1 MVLSSILAT
10 GNILNAEN
18 LKRHRAD
25 GFDMGSVQKTM
36 QFKDKN
42 KDEMLYNICKLIY
55 AEDPSFKD
63 IKESF
68 KTVYEYKHFNAKQIA
83 IDTEKLKKEYEMYSA
98 SLEQITQLDPEVS

>member
-1 MVLSSILAT
+1 
-10 GNILNAEN
+10 
-18 LKRHRAD
+18 
-25 GFDMGSVQKTM
+25 M

-68 KTVYEYKHFNAKQIA
+68 KTVYEYKHFNATQIA
-83 IDTEKLKKEYEMYSA
+83 AKSYVILGFSSRFFHIILALCSD
-98 SLEQITQLDPEVS
+98 